1 MSIVEFL
8 SYGSVLILILSFFI
22 RSMTTLRLSNIVWGL
37 GFTLYGFTTKAYIVA
52 ILNIIIVGLN
62 SYLFAKE
69 RQ

>member
-8 SYGSVLILILSFFI
+8 GYGSVLILLLSFFI
-22 RSMTTLRLSNIVWGL
+22 RGMAILRLSNIFWGL

-52 ILNIIIVGLN
+52 ILNIIIIGLN
-62 SYLFAKE
+62 SYCFAKE

>member
-22 RSMTTLRLSNIVWGL
+22 SGMTTLRLSNIFWGL
-37 GFTLYGFTTKAYIVA
+37 GFMLYGFSSKAYIVA

-62 SYLFAKE
+62 GYLFAKE

>member
-22 RSMTTLRLSNIVWGL
+22 SGMTILRLSNIFWGL
-37 GFTLYGFTTKAYIVA
+37 GFTLYGFSTKAYIVA

-62 SYLFAKE
+62 GYLFAKD

>member
-22 RSMTTLRLSNIVWGL
+22 RDMITLRLSNIVWGL
-37 GFTLYGFTTKAYIVA
+37 GFVLYGFTTKAYIVA
-52 ILNIIIVGLN
+52 ILNMIIVGLN
-62 SYLFAKE
+62 GYLFARE